1 MKFHV
6 IRHVE
11 KLAVEKKVGRYILG
25 LNKLLKSNYI
35 EDNHLLQNYTNKLN
49 WKYEWKRDVWIYIYT
64 YIVSWRKRIYI
75 RAILNTIEHQ
85 QDNFLLLFGVFPL
98 AKWIVA
104 PTFWPRPSKIPLVAR
119 ILKLDYRRPIERNA
133 DQHQGKQP
141 TTFVQK
147 LTCWR
152 SKHDAVTR
160 TRSCFIKLGIFQ
172 KFLILSS
179 NIIEIRKM
187 LTWNT
192 FWRIDFRKV
201 DR

>member
-6 IRHVE
+6 IRH
-11 KLAVEKKVGRYILG
+11 VEKKVGRYILG

-49 WKYEWKRDVWIYIYT
+49 WKYERDVWIYIY
-64 YIVSWRKRIYI
+64 IYCFSKKVNI
-75 RAILNTIEHQ
+75 YSSHLEYDRTPTRQ
-85 QDNFLLLFGVFPL
+85 LFAPVCVFPL

-152 SKHDAVTR
+152 SKHDAWQE
-160 TRSCFIKLGIFQ
+160 RSYFIKLGIFQ

>member
-1 MKFHV
+1 ME
-6 IRHVE
+6 IRV
-11 KLAVEKKVGRYILG
+11 KKRRM
-25 LNKLLKSNYI
+25 N
-35 EDNHLLQNYTNKLN
+35 
-49 WKYEWKRDVWIYIYT
+49 IYIYT

-152 SKHDAVTR
+152 SKHDAWQER
-160 TRSCFIKLGIFQ
+160 NYFIKLGIFQ

-192 FWRIDFRKV
+192 FWRIDFIKV

>member
-1 MKFHV
+1 MK
-6 IRHVE
+6 
-11 KLAVEKKVGRYILG
+11 
-25 LNKLLKSNYI
+25 
-35 EDNHLLQNYTNKLN
+35 
-49 WKYEWKRDVWIYIYT
+49 KRRMNIYIY
-64 YIVSWRKRIYI
+64 IYC
-75 RAILNTIEHQ
+75 
-85 QDNFLLLFGVFPL
+85 FLKKTNIYSSHLEYDRTPTRQLFAPVCVFPL

-152 SKHDAVTR
+152 SKHDAWQER
-160 TRSCFIKLGIFQ
+160 NYFIKLGIFQ

-192 FWRIDFRKV
+192 FWRIDFIKV